1 MSRSARYAL
10 CAGFIPKDIEVPR
23 LWAAKMA
30 HRLAAHHESRN
41 EGRFDEDLFLRSCA
55 LPASRSMVFEMIAT
69 TLSLAARMLRVF
81 VGNNFAHYTADF
93 RNTTIE
99 ATGKRV
105 PQYRDVKGPPTLEEF
120 VKHLNGELGLL
131 AIPVTEAG
139 ACRWGK
145 IDVDD
150 YEGDPVARA
159 QKYAQLIA
167 RWGLPLM
174 AELSKSGGVQLGHYS
189 PYTES
194 ATDMRAKL
202 ADWCAALHI
211 PPGTEIFP
219 KQERLMK
226 GEKGSGINL
235 PYFGGDDPKTRN
247 FAVDKEGRR
256 LTVSEWLDAIENMPA
271 KPTYTP
277 GQVNIEAASDLLA
290 KHWTDGQRDN
300 LSMAVGGALLRAGVD
315 TEVIQEVLET
325 AMNVTGDTGTH
336 LTAAQL
342 ETMMS
347 VGKKVPGYPKM
358 VEYMGAEDAR
368 EFMRLAGGKPP
379 PDPLP
384 FSFAPIAA
392 DWLNVVPPA
401 VTYTIEPLLPTGVV
415 GMLVAEGGAGKT
427 TFGLRMAIA
436 VAGGRDLF
444 DLKTKQGR
452 VVYIACEEH
461 EAALRRRVHW
471 IVSRETE
478 RMREEKETP
487 EAIELFTMNLLANLT
502 LTSAVGY
509 ELHLISARNG
519 ETAQSTLID
528 ALIEKLPK
536 PLELLVMDP
545 ISRLNG
551 GEENSNQVGTA
562 LVNAAERI
570 AREVGCTLLLCHHT
584 GKAAAKDREVGLYA
598 ARGASGFVDAARSSI
613 RLLQADLSDVRE
625 FSNVP
630 PGVVEAGDL
639 VQVIHNKSN
648 EGPKAPAFWLRRQ
661 ALDFER
667 FEPIIVGGIEAAA
680 KLMLCLYDWYCRN
693 GKAPFAITRVT
704 NNAEVRK
711 EIWPRSTV
719 SRDRAREILAR
730 AQDLKDLESV
740 DPTDK
745 VNAHPL
751 WRFRD
756 DFGSESM

>member
-1 MSRSARYAL
+1 MK
-10 CAGFIPKDIEVPR
+10 P
-23 LWAAKMA
+23 
-30 HRLAAHHESRN
+30 
-41 EGRFDEDLFLRSCA
+41 
-55 LPASRSMVFEMIAT
+55 T
-69 TLSLAARMLRVF
+69 TLALAQRMMRVF
-81 VGNNFAHYTADF
+81 VGNNTAHYVADF
-93 RNTTIE
+93 RNVTIE
-99 ATGKRV
+99 PGGKRV
-105 PQYRDVKGPPTLEEF
+105 PQYRDVAGAPTLEEF
-120 VKHLNGELGLL
+120 IAHLEGKMGLL
-131 AIPVTEAG
+131 SIPVTQAG

-145 IDVDD
+145 IDTDD
-150 YEGDPVARA
+150 YSGDPIARA
-159 QKYAQLIA
+159 QKYATLIA
-167 RWGLPLM
+167 RWGLPLI
-174 AELSKSGGVQLGHYS
+174 AELSKSGGVHLAHYC

-194 ATDMRAKL
+194 ATDMRTKL
-202 ADWCAALHI
+202 SDWKAALHI
-211 PPGTEIFP
+211 APNTEIFP
-219 KQERLMK
+219 KQERLMA

-235 PYFGGDDPKTRN
+235 PYFGGDEAKN
-247 FAVDKEGRR
+247 CAIDKDGRK
-256 LTVSEWLDAIENMPA
+256 LTVSEWLSLIENMPA
-271 KPTYTP
+271 KPTYVP
-277 GQVNIEAASDLLA
+277 GQVNVEAASDLLA

-315 TEVIQEVLET
+315 TGVIQELLDT
-325 AMNVTGDTGTH
+325 AMNITGDSGTH

-347 VGKKVPGYPKM
+347 VGKKVPGFPKV

-392 DWLNVVPPA
+392 DWLDVAPPV

-427 TFGLRMAIA
+427 TFGLRMAMA

-461 EAALRRRVHW
+461 EAALRRRVFW
-471 IVSRETE
+471 IVERERA
-478 RMREEKETP
+478 RMREENATA
-487 EAIELFTMNLLANLT
+487 EAIELFSMNLLANLT

-519 ETAQSTLID
+519 ETAQSNLVD

-648 EGPKAPAFWLRRQ
+648 EGPKAPSFWLRRQ

-667 FEPIIVGGIEAAA
+667 FEPVVVGGIEASN
-680 KLMLCLYDWYCRN
+680 KLMLALYDWYCRGN
-693 GKAPFAITRVT
+693 KEPFTLNRIT
-704 NNAEVRK
+704 NNAELRK
-711 EIWPRSTV
+711 EIWPRSNV

-730 AQDLKDLESV
+730 AQDLKDIEAII
-740 DPTDK
+740 PADK
-745 VNAHPL
+745 VNSHPL

-756 DFGSESM
+756 DYGSDSM